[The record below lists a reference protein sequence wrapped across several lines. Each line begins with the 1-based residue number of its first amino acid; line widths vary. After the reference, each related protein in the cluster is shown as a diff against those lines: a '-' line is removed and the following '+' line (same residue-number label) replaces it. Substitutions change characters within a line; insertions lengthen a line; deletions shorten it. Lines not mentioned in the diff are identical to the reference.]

1 MAYTKDISL
10 VTLLLARNYT
20 QAYVRDHQG
29 IAASATVGTITL
41 GTNWAGNDPYT
52 QTAVTSYTV
61 TNKTRADMQPDPAI
75 VEQLMIDGVSQI
87 ILANNNGALT
97 AYAYGA
103 KPSTALTIQVY
114 FSEVE

>member
-1 MAYTKDISL
+1 
-10 VTLLLARNYT
+10 
-20 QAYVRDHQG
+20 
-29 IAASATVGTITL
+29 
-41 GTNWAGNDPYT
+41 
-52 QTAVTSYTV
+52 
-61 TNKTRADMQPDPAI
+61 MQPDPAI
-75 VEQLMIDGVSQI
+75 VEQLMTDGVSQI